1 MVTPSAIAWGTAGFL
16 AALLLHII
24 TWRWRKPPREMMW
37 LVIIFILLPGLA
49 YAGILIVNWRAA
61 SPAVFPDNLGW
72 KLLISFIWLGAL
84 SSAYIMT
91 YPPIQAG
98 CPSLKIVLEVH
109 RNRPGGMTVEEIN
122 GLFPREAMFSDRFDD
137 LVEDGLVSW
146 EYDAWG
152 ITGTGRL
159 VARFFLAYRRI
170 LKLPIG
176 EG

>member
-1 MVTPSAIAWGTAGFL
+1 MITSSVIGWGTLGFL
-16 AALLLHII
+16 AILLLHVII
-24 TWRWRKPPREMMW
+24 WRRKKPPREMMW
-37 LVIIFILLPGLA
+37 LVIIFILIPGLV
-49 YAGILIVNWRAA
+49 YTGVLLA
-61 SPAVFPDNLGW
+61 SWLTDFPRTFTGSLVW
-72 KLLISFIWLGAL
+72 KLLFSFIWLCAI

-98 CPSLKIVLEVH
+98 CPSLKIVLEIHQAV
-109 RNRPGGMTVEEIN
+109 RCGLTREEIN
-122 GLFPREAMFSDRFDD
+122 DLFPQESMFADRFDD